1 MSVSNGAG
9 TIKPVVCV
17 SASRILITQE
27 HVQVTNFGM
36 FVDTRMHDDK
46 LKRFPCK
53 GMRNGPP
60 LDVSNYLPL
69 TIWAEP

>member
-1 MSVSNGAG
+1 MTTNPNVVLA
-9 TIKPVVCV
+9 VVCV
-17 SASRILITQE
+17 TTFRIFITPE
-27 HVQVTNFGM
+27 HVQTINFGM
-36 FVDTRMHDDK
+36 IVDTRMHDDK